1 MHAVTARG
9 AIHEERDNSWQLQH
23 GYHLGT
29 LAMAARGEVAHGQ
42 LTALRRLLVL
52 SLRLTQQD
60 DQHRILQLVA
70 NAAESLVP
78 CRTLGILIDR
88 KWQDIGRRGHDVQAA
103 EVTRLARSVRGG
115 RITPA
120 DVAWAWAYPIP
131 VGQGWA
137 GWLVVGADSEP
148 AKNDQFV
155 LRSLAQHAGVAL
167 TNARLHA
174 RERTQ
179 AAGLRAAN
187 LALHRSMEIHDRL
200 TQVALQ
206 GEGQEGI
213 ARAVHELTEYP
224 AGIEDSF
231 GNLVTWAGPGR
242 PGPPARVCAERQAR
256 LLRRATQTHGPV
268 RDGDRL
274 ISVARLA
281 GAPVGVLIL
290 ADPDRTAGEAER
302 VTIEHATTVLA
313 MEVARLQSLG
323 ESQARARSNLV
334 LELVTGADGP
344 GVGTKAQALGYDLG
358 RPHRV
363 VALEFGASGREQT
376 DALFDAVSRA
386 ASAARVGS
394 LLAARLSD
402 VILLADAEA
411 SWPRFHASVATELNG
426 ARCSIGVGGRCQ
438 EVTEFPRSYRESQL
452 ALRMQKAIGGTEDVT
467 LFDELGVYQVL
478 ATETDMSAMEAFV
491 HDWLGALMDYDAV
504 HGAQLVT
511 TLSEYLESGGSYDV
525 SARALSVHR
534 STLKYRLKRIREV
547 SGHDLSIPDTQFNLQ
562 LATRA
567 WRTLGALRHA

>member
-1 MHAVTARG
+1 
-9 AIHEERDNSWQLQH
+9 
-23 GYHLGT
+23 
-29 LAMAARGEVAHGQ
+29 MAGRGEGADGQ
-42 LTALRRLLVL
+42 LSSLRRLLVL

-60 DQHRILQLVA
+60 DQNRILQLVA
-70 NAAESLVP
+70 NAAESFVP
-78 CRTLGILIDR
+78 CQTLGILVDR
-88 KWQDIGRRGHDVQAA
+88 KWQDIGRRGHDLQPG
-103 EVTRLARSVRGG
+103 EVARAARSVGGG

-131 VGQGWA
+131 VGRGWA

-148 AKNDQFV
+148 AENDQFL
-155 LRSLAQHAGVAL
+155 LRSLARHAGAAL
-167 TNARLHA
+167 ANARLHA
-174 RERTQ
+174 RERAE

-187 LALHRSMEIHDRL
+187 LALRRSMEIHDRL

-206 GEGQEGI
+206 GEGHEGI
-213 ARAVHELTEYP
+213 ARAVHELTEHP

-231 GNLVTWAGPGR
+231 GNLIAWAGPGR
-242 PGPPARVCAERQAR
+242 PGLPARVCAERQAR
-256 LLRRATQTHGPV
+256 LLHRATETQGLV

-274 ISVARLA
+274 VSVARLA

-313 MEVARLQSLG
+313 MEVGRQQSLG

-334 LELVTGADGP
+334 LELVTGAEGP
-344 GVGTKAQALGYDLG
+344 GVSTRAQALGYDLG

-363 VALEFGASGREQT
+363 VTLEFGAGAREHI
-376 DALFDAVSRA
+376 DAHFNAVSRA

-411 SWPRFHASVATELNG
+411 SWQRFHASVTTELDG
-426 ARCSIGVGGRCQ
+426 VRCTMGVGGRCQ
-438 EVTEFPRSYRESQL
+438 EVAEFPRSYRESQL
-452 ALRMQKAIGGTEDVT
+452 ALRMQKAIGGAEHVT

-478 ATETDMSAMEAFV
+478 ATETDISAMETFV

-511 TLSEYLESGGSYDV
+511 TLSEYLDSGGSYDV

-547 SGHDLSIPDTQFNLQ
+547 SGHDLGIPDTQFNLQ

-567 WRTLGALRHA
+567 WRTLGALRRS